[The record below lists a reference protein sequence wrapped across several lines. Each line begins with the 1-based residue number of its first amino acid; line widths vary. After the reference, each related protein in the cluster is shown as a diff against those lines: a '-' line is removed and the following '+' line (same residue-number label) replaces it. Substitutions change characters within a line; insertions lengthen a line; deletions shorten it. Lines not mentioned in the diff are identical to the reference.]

1 MVLENLDGEDEEEED
16 FGDLALQQKV
26 SNDVRL
32 TLQGQ

>member
-1 MVLENLDGEDEEEED
+1 MVLEKLDGEDEEED
-16 FGDLALQQKV
+16 FRDLALQQKV

>member
-1 MVLENLDGEDEEEED
+1 MVLENLDGEDEEED